1 MLALSCDSAVAITCF
16 VTFDIFL
23 FVVVF
28 GHLWTAIVAVNAL
41 SVTSLIAL
49 ALSFHLNH

>member
-16 VTFDIFL
+16 VTFDIFFIL
-23 FVVVF
+23 
-28 GHLWTAIVAVNAL
+28 GCLWAFVAVNAL

-49 ALSFHLNH
+49 ALSFHMSR